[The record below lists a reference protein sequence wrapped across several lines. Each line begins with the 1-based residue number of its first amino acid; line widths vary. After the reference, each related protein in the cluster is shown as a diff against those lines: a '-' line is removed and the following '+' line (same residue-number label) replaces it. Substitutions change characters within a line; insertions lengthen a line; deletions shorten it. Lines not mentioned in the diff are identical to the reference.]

1 MRFSSGGEPQKR
13 VEIKEKR
20 KPRNVFAIVGESVHV
35 IVCQKAICKCIEKVF
50 RNGPQTLDEHEWEML
65 CGIFFTTYFS

>member
-35 IVCQKAICKCIEKVF
+35 IVCQKAICKCIEF
-50 RNGPQTLDEHEWEML
+50 RAKKFFEMDHKL
-65 CGIFFTTYFS
+65 HMNTIGKCSLE